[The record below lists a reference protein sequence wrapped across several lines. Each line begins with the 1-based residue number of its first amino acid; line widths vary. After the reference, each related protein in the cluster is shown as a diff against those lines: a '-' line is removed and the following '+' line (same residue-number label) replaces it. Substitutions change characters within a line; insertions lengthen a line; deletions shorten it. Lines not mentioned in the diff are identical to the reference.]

1 MTIVSALKNITVPY
15 GVLHAKEHGVV
26 TSIEEKPQLSYF
38 VNTGMYILD
47 PECIQMI
54 PENIV
59 FHMTDL
65 MDLLMKENYQ
75 VGMYPVS
82 EESFLD
88 MGEFEEMQRM
98 EEKLEQKME

>member
-1 MTIVSALKNITVPY
+1 
-15 GVLHAKEHGVV
+15 
-26 TSIEEKPQLSYF
+26 
-38 VNTGMYILD
+38 
-47 PECIQMI
+47 
-54 PENIV
+54 
-59 FHMTDL
+59 
-65 MDLLMKENYQ
+65 MKENYQ